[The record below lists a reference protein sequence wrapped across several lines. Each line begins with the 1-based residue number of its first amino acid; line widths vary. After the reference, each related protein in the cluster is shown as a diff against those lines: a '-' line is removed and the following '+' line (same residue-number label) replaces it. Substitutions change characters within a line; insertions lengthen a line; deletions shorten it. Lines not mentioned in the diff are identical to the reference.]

1 MANAEIF
8 NIPSPPDSP
17 DIGELQQWS
26 KDIWT
31 LLTAILSAGNQITFF
46 SQAQIDQMTDLGQA
60 GKIFFNQDT
69 GKFMGGE
76 VSGGLL
82 SKKTFTTS

>member
-1 MANAEIF
+1 MADSPIF
-8 NIPSPPDSP
+8 NVPSPPDSP
-17 DIGELQQWS
+17 DIGELQQWA
-26 KDIWT
+26 KDIYTFLT
-31 LLTAILSAGNQITFF
+31 LLLSAGNQVTFF
-46 SQAQIDQMTDLGQA
+46 SQAQIDQMTGLEQS